1 MDYPSSV
8 PRTSGIA
15 AVAVFSALV
24 VASDFALA
32 PFVNFKLMDTV
43 VFVVSFVY
51 GFRRGAAVAV
61 LSEGIWSVVSPW
73 GPAGVMA
80 PFLVGGELIFAAAGW
95 GASRVWKVQGRP
107 VSPASLFI
115 GATMLICAF
124 LWDLETNAVSALIWG
139 GAGAS
144 IGTVVVWEVSGFL
157 FPPPMGHE
165 LTDLIL
171 GVSLVPAA
179 IALIPR
185 VGRGR

>member
-1 MDYPSSV
+1 
-8 PRTSGIA
+8 
-15 AVAVFSALV
+15 
-24 VASDFALA
+24 
-32 PFVNFKLMDTV
+32 
-43 VFVVSFVY
+43 
-51 GFRRGAAVAV
+51 
-61 LSEGIWSVVSPW
+61 
-73 GPAGVMA
+73 
-80 PFLVGGELIFAAAGW
+80 
-95 GASRVWKVQGRP
+95 VWKVQGRP